1 MVPYSL
7 SRQNVFIDTVAAC
20 LFGVTNHIL
29 FGFEALN
36 IAKIVQL
43 WRSLALE

>member
-7 SRQNVFIDTVAAC
+7 SRQNVSIDTVVAWM
-20 LFGVTNHIL
+20 FGVTSHIL